1 MSPENQATLAN
12 PNVVKLVPN
21 RTDYKLW
28 KESTLNLLAI
38 QGLLHYTKTPGFGA
52 NLDMQTAS
60 KEKVH
65 CANNMSKCYQIIWN
79 TLDRSIQAQANFQ
92 QLNHED
98 QEKVPL
104 NLLKLCESFKNS
116 KSESSLLWAKISQ
129 PPNDTKQLV
138 NWVDDYQYNFAR
150 YQDMNVQS
158 LEVDHILY
166 LWSRS
171 SQERI
176 REMARVIQDEKS
188 KDPHNVDRIIL
199 MIKNQADRL
208 GQWHYHESADQDQ
221 DHKSSRKRKKDDN
234 LNKDSKNN
242 GSKKQKT
249 NQVYCQHCFE
259 KFKVKRYGHTKD
271 ECNNNPSN
279 AGQAQKPKVTKKIT
293 ADTGSAATLMP
304 INEVQRKISRADLK
318 GLSKEEV
325 LTLLSELQLDDF
337 LSTDE
342 DQNKMDEAYLSSL
355 SFPHSSSN
363 ANALLSFQ
371 TPLSCL
377 MTKNTSKTQ
386 TFIGFDG
393 SIQTGLRGTEPINL
407 AEGLSINDT
416 YELKSITDPIVSV
429 SQVNDQGH
437 FTIFTKNELFVIPE
451 DIVSN
456 KLLEL
461 LKTKS
466 ILGGYREDG
475 VYYFNEQK
483 SIQSNESN
491 VSLFKC
497 YNVIARDINK
507 DNLAIWH
514 QRLGHIGWNRLI
526 QTLRVHKMLPNNL
539 KYDDICDICF
549 KSKMVDRAH
558 GMNIKSTMPNEIISM
573 DLIDFGKQY
582 VSIRNYR
589 YVLVIVDHYTSY
601 TWTYLLENRKDLMK
615 PIDEWYQFIKTQIKD
630 CPVKTLLADGEFI
643 TNKLVSFCSKHGIKH
658 DTSEPYVS
666 KHNGM
671 CERTNRSIEEMVRCI
686 LFDSSFSIEY
696 WCYAVEYAVYII
708 NRLGKARLKW
718 QSPFSQYFGSEMFHR
733 LTHIRKFGSV
743 GWMRRNPKK
752 NSSRDKLSSR
762 AIRV

>member
-1 MSPENQATLAN
+1 MSPEKATMAN
-12 PNVVKLVPN
+12 PSVVKLVPN
-21 RTDYKLW
+21 RTDYKQW

-38 QGLLHYTKTPGFGA
+38 QGLAHYTKTPGFGA
-52 NLDMQTAS
+52 NLNMQTAS

-79 TLDRSIQAQANFQ
+79 TLDRSIQAKANFQ

-98 QEKVPL
+98 QEKVPMK
-104 NLLKLCESFKNS
+104 LLLLCEAFKNS
-116 KSESSLLWAKISQ
+116 KSESSLLWAKLSQ
-129 PPNDTKQLV
+129 PPNNIKQLV
-138 NWVDDYQYNFAR
+138 NWVDDFQYNFAR
-150 YQDMNVQS
+150 YKDMNANS
-158 LEVDHILY
+158 LEVDHILH

-171 SQERI
+171 TQPRI
-176 REMARVIQDEKS
+176 RDMARVIQDEKS
-188 KDPHNVDRIIL
+188 KEPHNIDRIVL

-208 GQWHYHESADQDQ
+208 GQWNHHESTESDQD
-221 DHKSSRKRKKDDN
+221 KSSRKRKNKSDDKG
-234 LNKDSKNN
+234 KDSTNN
-242 GSKKQKT
+242 GNAKKQRT
-249 NQVYCQHCFE
+249 NNVYCHYCFE

-271 ECNNNPSN
+271 ECSNNPAN
-279 AGQAQKPKVTKKIT
+279 ASPAGKPKPTKKIT
-293 ADTGSAATLMP
+293 ADTGSAATLLP
-304 INEVQRKISRADLK
+304 ANATQQSITRDDLK
-318 GLSKEEV
+318 GLSKKAV
-325 LTLLSELQLDDF
+325 LDLLEHLQLDDL

-342 DQNKMDEAYLSSL
+342 EGNKMDTQCFSYLS
-355 SFPHSSSN
+355 HSVPSY
-363 ANALLSFQ
+363 APTFLPFIQ
-371 TPLSCL
+371 TPLHCL
-377 MTKNTSKTQ
+377 MTKKAPHTQ

-393 SIQTGLRGTEPINL
+393 SIQTGLRGAEPINL

-416 YELKSITDPIVSV
+416 YELKNITDPIVSV

-451 DIVSN
+451 DIITN

-483 SIQSNESN
+483 SIQTSESVN
-491 VSLFKC
+491 LLKC

-507 DNLAIWH
+507 DNLTIWH

-526 QTLRVHKMLPNNL
+526 QTLRVNNMLPKNLNYNN
-539 KYDDICDICF
+539 ICDICF
-549 KSKMVDRAH
+549 KSKMVDRPF
-558 GMNIKSTMPNEIISM
+558 GTNIKPTMPNEVISM

-582 VSIRNYR
+582 ISIRDYR

-615 PIDEWYQFIKTQIKD
+615 PINEWYQFIKTQNKD
-630 CPVKTLLADGEFI
+630 YPVKTILADGEFI
-643 TNKLVSFCSKHGIKH
+643 TNKLVSFCSANGIKH

-686 LFDSSFSIEY
+686 LFDSSFSINY
-696 WCYAVEYAVYII
+696 WCYAVDFAVYII

-718 QSPFSQYFGSEMFHR
+718 QSPFSQYFGNAMFHR

-752 NSSRDKLSSR
+752 NSSRDKLSNR